1 MTTLLLFLAVISA
14 LILIHE
20 AGHLVVAKLS
30 GVWVHQFSIGFGPDI
45 LSFKKN
51 ETTYSLKPILIG
63 GYVRM
68 AGEDVSEEESEDKEV
83 PEERKLYSQHPL
95 IKSAIASAGSVTN
108 ILFAVLLT
116 ITIVGATGVP
126 RISIYGTLEDSPSK
140 GVIKQGDIISRID
153 GDSII
158 RRINSERI
166 YSTDQINSIVQK
178 NEGKPLEITV
188 RRNGE
193 TLTKTVK
200 PRWYEDRDRYMLG
213 VSLGPA
219 ATTKIKNL
227 SEDSVLK
234 KRGLKRGDVIESVD
248 GEKVRG
254 WIGLLNYF
262 QEHSGEEME
271 LALERNGATKKV
283 SLPEVDSVEKL
294 LKGVTPYIRRRSI
307 GPLTSIRLGLDQ
319 IKTILV
325 TTYRGLK
332 KVFGGQIAARK
343 AVSGP
348 VGIANYLGKSLNQGL
363 NALFTLIALISLNLG
378 FVNLLPF
385 PALDGSRIGF
395 AFYELIV
402 GKPIPPEKEGLIH
415 SIGFFILIG
424 LLIFLT
430 YNDLMRIF
438 Q

>member
-1 MTTLLLFLAVISA
+1 MTTLLLFLAVISV

-20 AGHLVVAKLS
+20 AGHLVVAKLF
-30 GVWVHQFSIGFGPDI
+30 GVWVHQFSIGFGPD
-45 LSFKKN
+45 LFSFKKR
-51 ETTYSLKPILIG
+51 ETTYSLKPILVG
-63 GYVRM
+63 GYVKM
-68 AGEDVSEEESEDKEV
+68 AGEDVSEEESEDEEV

-95 IKSAIASAGSVTN
+95 VKSAVASAGSITN

-126 RISIYGTLEDSPSK
+126 QISIYGTLEDSPSE
-140 GVIKQGDIISRID
+140 GVVKQGDILSRID
-153 GDSII
+153 G
-158 RRINSERI
+158 ERI

-193 TLTKTVK
+193 TSTKTVK

-248 GEKVRG
+248 GKKVRG

-262 QEHSGEEME
+262 QEHIGEEME
-271 LALERNGATKKV
+271 LTVERNSATKKI
-283 SLPEVDSVEKL
+283 SLPELDSMEKL
-294 LKGVTPYIRRRSI
+294 LKGITPYIRRKST

-325 TTYRGLK
+325 TTYQGLK
-332 KVFGGQIAARK
+332 KVLGGQIAARK

-395 AFYELIV
+395 AFYELVV

-415 SIGFFILIG
+415 SVGFFILIG